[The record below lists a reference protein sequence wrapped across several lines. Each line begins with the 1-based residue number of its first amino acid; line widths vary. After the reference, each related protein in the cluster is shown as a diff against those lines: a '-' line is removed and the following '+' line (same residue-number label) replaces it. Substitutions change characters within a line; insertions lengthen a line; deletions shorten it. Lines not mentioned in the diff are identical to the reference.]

1 MHAAK
6 QSKTLTASIT
16 AKLTPEEYMLIKQQ
30 AKESGLRPS
39 EWSRQA
45 LASAVACGPEI
56 RLILSELLAL
66 RKIFLAL
73 KVDRIHGQ
81 ELTEPRIKEVVDQ
94 TEATK
99 FAMAERRIYEFRRV
113 AINDQK

>member
-1 MHAAK
+1 MHSRVRSA
-6 QSKTLTASIT
+6 SLTATLGIRVTEQERST
-16 AKLTPEEYMLIKQQ
+16 LEQRAEEACL
-30 AKESGLRPS
+30 SLS
-39 EWSRQA
+39 EWCRQLL
-45 LASAVACGPEI
+45 LAGIAISPET

-66 RKIFLAL
+66 RKVFLAL

-81 ELTEPRIKEVVDQ
+81 ELTESRIKEVVDQ

-99 FAMAERRIYEFRRV
+99 FAMAERRIYEFRKV